1 MPHARLLSTA
11 AARLGRRGPERR
23 LPAAQLPV
31 VVEILAAH
39 VRAGRSLRQA
49 LADAAAD
56 LSEPAAG
63 RVAAAA
69 ADTALGAPAADA
81 LGALGQ
87 DADVA
92 YLAAAVR
99 LHTRSG
105 GDLALLLERTAELLH
120 ERAAQ
125 RRAAEVATA
134 QARATGRIVTA
145 MPALGV
151 AALFVADRPGFD
163 LLVRSPLGWLA
174 LLTSAGMAA
183 LGHALIVRLSEVDP

>member
-1 MPHARLLSTA
+1 MPYVRLLSTA
-11 AARLGRRGPERR
+11 AGVLARRRAER
-23 LPAAQLPV
+23 LSATQLAV

-39 VRAGRSLRQA
+39 VRAGRSLRHA
-49 LADAAAD
+49 LADAVPD
-56 LSEPAAG
+56 LPEPAAG

-69 ADTALGAPAADA
+69 ADAALGAPAADA
-81 LGALGQ
+81 LGALGETS
-87 DADVA
+87 DVA

-120 ERAAQ
+120 ERAGQ
-125 RRAAEVATA
+125 RRAAEVAMA

-163 LLVRSPLGWLA
+163 LLVRSPLGWVA
-174 LLTSAGMAA
+174 LLVSAGMAA

>member
-1 MPHARLLSTA
+1 MPHHHLTATIRRLH
-11 AARLGRRGPERR
+11 RRRGDE
-23 LPAAQLPV
+23 LPPVQLAL

-39 VRAGRSLRQA
+39 VRAGRSLRHA
-49 LADAAAD
+49 LADAVAD
-56 LSEPAAG
+56 LPEPAAT

-69 ADTALGAPAADA
+69 ADAELAAPADEALSALGT
-81 LGALGQ
+81 GR
-87 DADVA
+87 DVA
-92 YLAAAVR
+92 YLVAAVR
-99 LHTRSG
+99 LQIRAG
-105 GDLALLLERTAELLH
+105 GDLSLLLDRTAELLH
-120 ERAAQ
+120 DRAGQ

-174 LLTSAGMAA
+174 LGASAGLAA
-183 LGHALIVRLSEVDP
+183 VGHALISRLSEVDP

>member
-1 MPHARLLSTA
+1 MPGRRLLA
-11 AARLGRRGPERR
+11 ALAALRTGRPRDRIAPE
-23 LPAAQLPV
+23 QLAT

-49 LADAAAD
+49 LADAVAD
-56 LSEPAAG
+56 LPDPAAG

-69 ADTALGAPAADA
+69 ADAGLGAPAGDA
-81 LGALGQ
+81 LSALG
-87 DADVA
+87 DTDDVA

-134 QARATGRIVTA
+134 QARATGRIVSG

-151 AALFVADRPGFD
+151 ASLYLADRPGFE
-163 LLVRSPLGWLA
+163 LLVRSPLGWAALA
-174 LLTSAGMAA
+174 LSAGMAA
-183 LGHALIVRLSEVDP
+183 LGHALIARIAEVDP

>member
-1 MPHARLLSTA
+1 MP
-11 AARLGRRGPERR
+11 PRR
-23 LPAAQLPV
+23 LIDATGQTLQRRRRERLQAAQLAV

-56 LSEPAAG
+56 VPEPAAG
-63 RVAAAA
+63 RVAEAAA
-69 ADTALGAPAADA
+69 AAALGAPADEALRA
-81 LGALGQ
+81 LGASR
-87 DADVA
+87 DVA

-105 GDLALLLERTAELLH
+105 GDLALLLERMAELLH

-151 AALFVADRPGFD
+151 AALYLVDRSGFD
-163 LLVRSPLGWLA
+163 LLVRSPLGWVALA
-174 LLTSAGMAA
+174 GSAGLAA
-183 LGHALIVRLSEVDP
+183 VGHALITGLSDVDP

>member
-1 MPHARLLSTA
+1 MPHPRLLSA
-11 AARLGRRGPERR
+11 AAALPGRRSPER
-23 LPAAQLPV
+23 LTATQLAV

-39 VRAGRSLRQA
+39 VRAGRALRQA
-49 LADAAAD
+49 LADAVPD
-56 LSEPAAG
+56 LPEPAAG
-63 RVAAAA
+63 RVAVAA
-69 ADTALGAPAADA
+69 ADAVLGAPAADA
-81 LGALGQ
+81 LGALGEG
-87 DADVA
+87 ADVA

-105 GDLALLLERTAELLH
+105 GDLSLLLERTAELLH

-151 AALFVADRPGFD
+151 AALYVADRPGFD

-174 LLTSAGMAA
+174 LLASAGMAA
-183 LGHALIVRLSEVDP
+183 LGHALIVRLSAVDP

>member
-1 MPHARLLSTA
+1 MPRRVLTSAAWRIAR
-11 AARLGRRGPERR
+11 RRGE
-23 LPAAQLPV
+23 QLPPLQLAL

-39 VRAGRSLRQA
+39 VRAGRSLRHA
-49 LADAAAD
+49 LADAVAD
-56 LSEPAAG
+56 LPEPAAT

-69 ADTALGAPAADA
+69 ADAALSAPPDEALRALG
-81 LGALGQ
+81 GGR
-87 DADVA
+87 DVA

-99 LHTRSG
+99 LQIRVG
-105 GDLALLLERTAELLH
+105 GDLALLLDRTAELLH
-120 ERAAQ
+120 DRAGQ

-151 AALFVADRPGFD
+151 AALYVADRPGFD

-174 LLTSAGMAA
+174 LAASAGLAA
-183 LGHALIVRLSEVDP
+183 VGHQLISRLAEVDP

>member
-11 AARLGRRGPERR
+11 AARLGRRGPER

-56 LSEPAAG
+56 LPEPAAG

-81 LGALGQ
+81 LGALGE

-151 AALFVADRPGFD
+151 AALYVADRPGFD

-174 LLTSAGMAA
+174 LLTSAGLAA

>member
-1 MPHARLLSTA
+1 MPYPRLLSA
-11 AARLGRRGPERR
+11 AAALPGRRSPER
-23 LPAAQLPV
+23 LTATQLAV

-39 VRAGRSLRQA
+39 VRAGRALRQA
-49 LADAAAD
+49 LADAVPD
-56 LSEPAAG
+56 LPGPAAG

-69 ADTALGAPAADA
+69 ADAALGAPAADA
-81 LGALGQ
+81 LGALGEG
-87 DADVA
+87 ADVA

-105 GDLALLLERTAELLH
+105 GDLSLLLERTAELLH

-134 QARATGRIVTA
+134 QARATGRIVSA

-151 AALFVADRPGFD
+151 AALYVADRPGFD

-174 LLTSAGMAA
+174 LLASAGMAA
-183 LGHALIVRLSEVDP
+183 LGHALIVRLSAVDP